1 MRIRYD
7 AEVDALSILFQ
18 ETTVTTAE
26 LAEGIAAEY
35 DQHGSLVG
43 IEILDARRRFGDPTV
58 LDSVTLEG
66 IGLLPSG
73 VEVSAGGIPRR

>member
-43 IEILDARRRFGDPTV
+43 LEILDARRRFGDSSV
-58 LDSVTLEG
+58 LDTVTLEG
-66 IGLLPSG
+66 IGLLPGRREAG
-73 VEVSAGGIPRR
+73 VGSPSRS